1 MVSVSGNF
9 LDEVLMR
16 SKEILNHIHKLGP
29 IEEVLRQLF
38 EWCKDSERLDA
49 WELREQLEDSD
60 FKEEFNVIKTEELIR
75 FLEFILMP
83 NDHCGRIVRDIIED
97 L

>member
-1 MVSVSGNF
+1 M
-9 LDEVLMR
+9 
-16 SKEILNHIHKLGP
+16 
-29 IEEVLRQLF
+29 F
-38 EWCKDSERLDA
+38 EWCKDGERLDA
-49 WELREQLEDSD
+49 WELREEMEDSD

-75 FLEFILMP
+75 FLEFVQMP